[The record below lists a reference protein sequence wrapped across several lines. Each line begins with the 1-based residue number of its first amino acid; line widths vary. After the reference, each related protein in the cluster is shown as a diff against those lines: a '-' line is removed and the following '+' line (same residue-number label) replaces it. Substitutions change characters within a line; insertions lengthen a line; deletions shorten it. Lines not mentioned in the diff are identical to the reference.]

1 MRHFPTKSVFPVVVF
16 LGLLLANAP
25 AAAQLLDRPL
35 RVFLDCSGFFCDP
48 DYFVQEIPWV
58 AFVRDR
64 QDADIHVLGTRQ
76 ETGAGGSAYSFEL
89 QGRGSFDGER
99 LTVWASTGP
108 DATEADRRAALV
120 EVIQVALAPFAR
132 ATPAPPIVE
141 VRPPT
146 APGTDETEARTDPWN
161 RWTFRVG
168 VDGFLRGE
176 SQQRSFSGSGSA
188 SANRVTD
195 RWKTLFSVRGS
206 MNRSEFEL
214 DDTTTFTS
222 RRESYGANALIA
234 RSVGQHWGVGGIV
247 EWSRSSFAN
256 YDASVVAGPAL
267 EYNLFPYAE
276 STRRL
281 LTVVYAIGPRYNDYA
296 KATIFSATNET
307 LLQQLLVV
315 AYDVTQPWGNI
326 DVSAQMDHYIT
337 TFSGGDAWRDP
348 QFSAQL
354 GGGFD
359 VRLIRGLS
367 ARLFGSVA
375 MIRNQ
380 VQLPAAGLTEE
391 EILTQQRELATDY
404 RYFASMGLSYRFG
417 SIFSDIVNPR
427 FERFD

>member
-1 MRHFPTKSVFPVVVF
+1 MRHLTTKTLFPVVVC
-16 LGLLLANAP
+16 LVLLLSSTA
-25 AAAQLLDRPL
+25 AAAQRLDRPL
-35 RVFLDCSGFFCDP
+35 RVFLDCSGFFCDS

-58 AFVRDR
+58 VFVRDR
-64 QDADIHVLGTRQ
+64 QDADIHILGTRQ
-76 ETGAGGSAYSFEL
+76 QTGAGGSAYTLELRGGGAFE
-89 QGRGSFDGER
+89 GER
-99 LTVWASTGP
+99 LTVSTTTDP
-108 DATEADRRAALV
+108 DATEADRRSALV
-120 EVIQVALAPFAR
+120 DVIRVALAPFAGE
-132 ATPAPPIVE
+132 TPSAPIIE
-141 VRPPT
+141 VRPPAT
-146 APGTDETEARTDPWN
+146 DAEAAPLEDPWN

-168 VDGFLRGE
+168 VNGFLTGE
-176 SQQRSFSGSGSA
+176 SQQRSFSGRGSA

-206 MNRSEFEL
+206 RDRREVEL
-214 DDTTTFTS
+214 PDATTFIS
-222 RRESYGANALIA
+222 RRESYGANALVA
-234 RSVGQHWGVGGIV
+234 RSVGEHWGVGGIL

-256 YDASVVAGPAL
+256 YDASVVAGPAV

-281 LTVVYAIGPRYNDYA
+281 LTMVYAIGPRYNDYA

-326 DVSAQMDHYIT
+326 DVSAQLDHYIT
-337 TFSGGDAWRDP
+337 TFGDGDAWRDP

-354 GGGFD
+354 GGELD
-359 VRLIRGLS
+359 IRLIRGLS

-380 VQLPAAGLTEE
+380 VQLPAEGLTEE
-391 EILTQQRELATDY
+391 EILTQQRELATNY
-404 RYFASMGLSYRFG
+404 RYFTSMGLSYRFG